1 MNYLSTAISATTQPS
16 SRARL
21 LVVDDDPLL
30 RELHATVLRIFGY
43 EVATAEDGADA
54 LEQLAEESFDLVL
67 TDRQMPNL
75 DGVSMVLALRSAG
88 SVIPI
93 IMFSGSLSHAPLPAA
108 VAGEFFAAIPKPART
123 PEVFSAVAA
132 ALDCASRRREPRQ
145 IRDAHLLAA

>member
-1 MNYLSTAISATTQPS
+1 MNYLSTAISETTQPS

-43 EVATAEDGADA
+43 EVATAADGVDA

-93 IMFSGSLSHAPLPAA
+93 IMFSGSLSHEPLSAA
-108 VAGEFFAAIPKPART
+108 VDGEFFAAIPKPART
-123 PEVFSAVAA
+123 PEVLSAVAA
-132 ALDCASRRREPRQ
+132 ALDHASRRHEPRQ
-145 IRDAHLLAA
+145 ICDAHLLAA

>member
-1 MNYLSTAISATTQPS
+1 MKYLDTEIFAATQPS

-30 RELHATVLRIFGY
+30 RELHATVLRIYGY
-43 EVATAEDGADA
+43 EVATAADGVDA
-54 LEQLAEESFDLVL
+54 LEQLAEEAFDLVL

-93 IMFSGSLSHAPLPAA
+93 IMFSGSLAHEPLPAA
-108 VAGEFFAAIPKPART
+108 VASEFFAAIPKPART
-123 PEVFSAVAA
+123 PEVLSAVAA
-132 ALDCASRRREPRQ
+132 ALDPAPPRQ
-145 IRDAHLLAA
+145 DVHQVLDAHLLAA

>member
-1 MNYLSTAISATTQPS
+1 MKHRSTDISATSRQS

-30 RELHATVLRIFGY
+30 RELHATVLRIYGY
-43 EVATAEDGADA
+43 EVATAENGVDA
-54 LEQLAEESFDLVL
+54 LEQLAEEPFDLVL

-75 DGVSMVLALRSAG
+75 DGVSIVLALRSAG
-88 SVIPI
+88 SGIPV

-123 PEVFSAVAA
+123 PEVLSAVAA
-132 ALDCASRRREPRQ
+132 ALDPAPRRPDLLQVRN
-145 IRDAHLLAA
+145 DHLLAA